1 MPAGRLSAMRLP
13 DRATGLLIFGLGAV
27 VAYAGSRLPPVPGQQ
42 IGPNVFPFVIG
53 IGLCLCGL
61 MIAFRI
67 GHSFEEEAE
76 ADLAAHSDLPTK
88 EQVLASHGSL
98 YRLRILIPPALLVF
112 YAMAADRL
120 GFYVTTAIMILTAA
134 LVFGARPRL
143 AVPIALIAP
152 VLVHLVFYKL
162 LRVPLPA
169 GLVPMPW

>member
-1 MPAGRLSAMRLP
+1 MRLS
-13 DRATGLLIFGLGAV
+13 DRVTGLLTFGLGAV
-27 VAYAGSRLPPVPGQQ
+27 AAYAGSRLPPVPGQQ
-42 IGPNVFPFVIG
+42 IGPNVFPLVIG
-53 IGLCLCGL
+53 VGLCLCGL

-76 ADLAAHSDLPTK
+76 ADLAAHSDLPTE
-88 EQVLASHGSL
+88 EQVLASHGAL
-98 YRLRILIPPALLVF
+98 YKLRVLIPPALLVF
-112 YAMAADRL
+112 YALAVDRL
-120 GFYVTTAIMILTAA
+120 GFYVTTAIIIVTAA

-143 AVPIALIAP
+143 AIPVALIAP